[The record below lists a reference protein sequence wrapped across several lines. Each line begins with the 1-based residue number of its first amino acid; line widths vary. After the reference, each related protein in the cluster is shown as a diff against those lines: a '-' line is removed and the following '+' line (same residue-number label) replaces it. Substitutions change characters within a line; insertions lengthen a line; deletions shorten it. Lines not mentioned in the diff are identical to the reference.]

1 MWKIALAGGIAGCGF
16 WGIMYP
22 CDVVKARIQ
31 VQSDI
36 LHSIIMVITVST
48 ALTVCG

>member
-31 VQSDI
+31 V
-36 LHSIIMVITVST
+36 
-48 ALTVCG
+48 